1 MQPFLVAAFNR
12 IRKTVGNGSCWI
24 VVEEPGRLTLALLQR
39 GAWVAIRSR
48 RSDERWRVVL
58 PEILERESAFLGLDQ
73 PCTRVIVCAQGEFD
87 PEYARRMARA
97 GGELP
102 RARARVGIMQ
112 QLQIDFSGT
121 RRGSPW
127 LGRVLLALAACVAL
141 DAAWSYHAARSTLS
155 ENQARV
161 AKRTPGGAAPKA
173 TPQEVAAVR
182 DTVQRLSLPWGELFS
197 ALESAASD
205 RVALAGIEPDAKA
218 GTVTITGDGKDYL
231 AALSYVA

>member
-1 MQPFLVAAFNR
+1 
-12 IRKTVGNGSCWI
+12 
-24 VVEEPGRLTLALLQR
+24 
-39 GAWVAIRSR
+39 
-48 RSDERWRVVL
+48 
-58 PEILERESAFLGLDQ
+58 
-73 PCTRVIVCAQGEFD
+73 
-87 PEYARRMARA
+87 
-97 GGELP
+97 
-102 RARARVGIMQ
+102 MQ
-112 QLQIDFSGT
+112 QLQIDFSGR

-182 DTVQRLSLPWGELFS
+182 DTVQRLALPWDELFK

-205 RVALAGIEPDAKA
+205 KVALAAIEPDPKA
-218 GTVTITGDGKDYL
+218 GTVTISGDGKDYL
-231 AALSYVA
+231 AALSYVLNLSRTEGLERVQLVRHEQKNEGVNFAVSAAWGTK

>member
-1 MQPFLVAAFNR
+1 
-12 IRKTVGNGSCWI
+12 
-24 VVEEPGRLTLALLQR
+24 
-39 GAWVAIRSR
+39 
-48 RSDERWRVVL
+48 
-58 PEILERESAFLGLDQ
+58 
-73 PCTRVIVCAQGEFD
+73 
-87 PEYARRMARA
+87 
-97 GGELP
+97 
-102 RARARVGIMQ
+102 MQ

-141 DAAWSYHAARSTLS
+141 DAAWSYHAARTTLS
-155 ENQARV
+155 ENQARL
-161 AKRTPGGAAPKA
+161 AKRTPAGAAPKA

-205 RVALAGIEPDAKA
+205 KVALAGIEPDAKT

-231 AALSYVA
+231 AALSYVLNLSRTEGLERVQLVRHEQKAKQPNGPVSFAVTAAWSAK

>member
-1 MQPFLVAAFNR
+1 
-12 IRKTVGNGSCWI
+12 
-24 VVEEPGRLTLALLQR
+24 
-39 GAWVAIRSR
+39 
-48 RSDERWRVVL
+48 
-58 PEILERESAFLGLDQ
+58 
-73 PCTRVIVCAQGEFD
+73 
-87 PEYARRMARA
+87 
-97 GGELP
+97 
-102 RARARVGIMQ
+102 MQ

-161 AKRTPGGAAPKA
+161 AKRTPGAAPKA

-182 DTVQRLSLPWGELFS
+182 DTMQRLALPWEELFK

-205 RVALAGIEPDAKA
+205 KVALASIEPDAKT

-231 AALSYVA
+231 AALSYVLNLSRTDGLERVQLVRHEQKTDAGGVSFAVSAAWSAK

>member
-1 MQPFLVAAFNR
+1 
-12 IRKTVGNGSCWI
+12 
-24 VVEEPGRLTLALLQR
+24 
-39 GAWVAIRSR
+39 
-48 RSDERWRVVL
+48 
-58 PEILERESAFLGLDQ
+58 
-73 PCTRVIVCAQGEFD
+73 
-87 PEYARRMARA
+87 
-97 GGELP
+97 
-102 RARARVGIMQ
+102 MQ

-127 LGRVLLALAACVAL
+127 LGRLLLALAACVAL

-161 AKRTPGGAAPKA
+161 AKRTPGAAPKA

-182 DTVQRLSLPWGELFS
+182 DTVQRLALPWEELFK

-205 RVALAGIEPDAKA
+205 KVALASIEPDAKT

-231 AALSYVA
+231 AALSYVLNLSRTEGLERVQLVRHEQKNESVSFAVSAAWGAK